1 MVCGVVGVSEGL
13 VVGWWWGGG
22 KEVVLQIG
30 CWRARWGRGS
40 VCVGFGEGGESLCG
54 VEGEFWGFIWFVE
67 GVWGLGIGVWG
78 LGFGVWGLKGGRV

>member
-40 VCVGFGEGGESLCG
+40 VCVGFGEGGSLYVVWKG
-54 VEGEFWGFIWFVE
+54 SFGGLFGLWKGF
-67 GVWGLGIGVWG
+67 GDWG